1 MVRLMEKINKRL
13 IGSTNEKIAASY
25 LETCGYIILDINFRA
40 GKHGEIDIIAREKD
54 YICFVEVKSRRS
66 LLFGTPAEAVNKRK
80 QDRIRKVAYIYINQ
94 HRLHDNNLRFD
105 IVEIIMENKS
115 LAVREINLIKNA
127 F

>member
-1 MVRLMEKINKRL
+1 MEKINKRL

>member
-1 MVRLMEKINKRL
+1 MVRPMEKINKRV

-25 LETCGYIILDINFRA
+25 LETCGYTILDINFRA

>member
-1 MVRLMEKINKRL
+1 MEKINKRV

-25 LETCGYIILDINFRA
+25 LETCGYTILDINFRA

-94 HRLHDNNLRFD
+94 HRLHNNNLRFD